1 MTTKTRD
8 IRLVVLDM
16 AGTTVADGG
25 LVERAFAAAADE
37 LGVEPGS
44 AEHAE
49 HLSYVRATMGESKI
63 SVFRHLFGA
72 EDRAQWANTA
82 FEKAYGELVEDGL
95 IAAVPGARETIGELA
110 DSGRTVVLTT
120 GFARVTQDAVLA
132 ALGWQDLVP
141 LTLCPADA
149 GGRGRPYPD
158 MVLEAFLRTKAA
170 EDVTQVAVVG
180 DTSYDVLSGVRAGA
194 GLVAGVRTGAH
205 GDDAFRAAG
214 ATHVLDS
221 VAALPALLAGDR

>member
-1 MTTKTRD
+1 M
-8 IRLVVLDM
+8 
-16 AGTTVADGG
+16 
-25 LVERAFAAAADE
+25 
-37 LGVEPGS
+37 
-44 AEHAE
+44 
-49 HLSYVRATMGESKI
+49 
-63 SVFRHLFGA
+63 
-72 EDRAQWANTA
+72 
-82 FEKAYGELVEDGL
+82 
-95 IAAVPGARETIGELA
+95 
-110 DSGRTVVLTT
+110 
-120 GFARVTQDAVLA
+120 
-132 ALGWQDLVP
+132 P